1 MVNILVKL
9 TESDPMYADKDVEK
23 TKKDN
28 VRLEFKRHMTIVSV
42 IDTNNDDMEN
52 HRLGKYT
59 I

>member
-9 TESDPMYADKDVEK
+9 TESDPMYADRDVEK

-28 VRLEFKRHMTIVSV
+28 VRLKFKRHMTIANV

-52 HRLGKYT
+52 H
-59 I
+59 